1 MKNISNL
8 ENREHAAEKPV
19 AGAENEKRVAGFK
32 TWETQTYTAHQTLH
46 KGKPRPGVLHK
57 YVLPKIVGL
66 ANRVKLKGLH
76 GRFST

>member
-32 TWETQTYTAHQTLH
+32 TWETQTYT
-46 KGKPRPGVLHK
+46 K